1 MPCRKLRQIFQYHVS
16 NKVLSL
22 KKFAHHVLVFF
33 YPFRDEKELLSSSS
47 NVSKPVVR
55 EKSLKHNE
63 LWTIW
68 WFSWS
73 GFFAF

>member
-16 NKVLSL
+16 NKVISL
-22 KKFAHHVLVFF
+22 KKICSSRASFL

-63 LWTIW
+63 L
-68 WFSWS
+68 
-73 GFFAF
+73 

>member
-1 MPCRKLRQIFQYHVS
+1 MPCRKLRQIFQYHMS

-22 KKFAHHVLVFF
+22 KKFAHRVLVFL
-33 YPFRDEKELLSSSS
+33 YPFRDEKKLLSSSS

-63 LWTIW
+63 L
-68 WFSWS
+68 
-73 GFFAF
+73 